1 VTPEELGRLFS
12 TFERSAF
19 RLECLPTY
27 AVTEDAEA
35 EAFRLWLAGGQPP
48 KKARDWPKLV
58 ASATANGKKMQRVR
72 LIRAMTAYLR
82 FELSWGYPD
91 NVAAGED
98 IRILELR
105 AGESLAGMPEVDYWL
120 FDDATMVR
128 LEYDG
133 AGRFLRPVE
142 VDDPAEVRRC
152 CGWRDAVM
160 ARAVSFDLYRLPLP
174 S

>member
-35 EAFRLWLAGGQPP
+35 AAFRLWLAGEQPP
-48 KKARDWPKLV
+48 KKTRDWPKLV
-58 ASATANGKKMQRVR
+58 ASATASGKRMQRVR
-72 LIRAMTAYLR
+72 VIRTMTAYVR

-98 IRILELR
+98 IRILELQ
-105 AGESLAGMPEVDYWL
+105 ADESLAGMPEEDYWL
-120 FDDATMVR
+120 FDDAVMVR

-133 AGRFLRPVE
+133 AGRFLRPVA
-142 VDDPAEVRRC
+142 VRDPAEVRRC
-152 CGWRDAVM
+152 CGWRDAVI
-160 ARAVSFDLYRLPLP
+160 ARAVSFHSYRTPLH

>member
-1 VTPEELGRLFS
+1 MTPEELGRLFS

-19 RLECLPTY
+19 RLECLSAY

-35 EAFRLWLAGGQPP
+35 EAFRLWLAGEQPA
-48 KKARDWPKLV
+48 KKDRDWPKLV
-58 ASATANGKKMQRVR
+58 ASATASGKSMQRVR
-72 LIRAMTAYLR
+72 IIRVMTDYLR

-105 AGESLAGMPEVDYWL
+105 PSESLVDMPNEDYWL
-120 FDDATMVR
+120 FDDAIMVR

-133 AGRFLRPVE
+133 AGRFLRAVA
-142 VDDPAEVRRC
+142 VRDPAQVRRC
-152 CGWRDAVM
+152 CRWRDAVM
-160 ARAVSFDLYRLPLP
+160 ARAMPFDSYRASLH

>member
-48 KKARDWPKLV
+48 KKARV
-58 ASATANGKKMQRVR
+58 
-72 LIRAMTAYLR
+72 IRAMTAYLR

>member
-1 VTPEELGRLFS
+1 MTPEELGRLFS

-72 LIRAMTAYLR
+72 VIRAMTAYLR

>member
-1 VTPEELGRLFS
+1 MTPEELGHLFS

-35 EAFRLWLAGGQPP
+35 EAFRLWLAGEQPP

-58 ASATANGKKMQRVR
+58 ASATASGKRMQRVR
-72 LIRAMTAYLR
+72 VIRAITAYLR

-98 IRILELR
+98 IRILELQP
-105 AGESLAGMPEVDYWL
+105 GESLAGMPEEDYWL
-120 FDDATMVR
+120 FDDAIMVR

-142 VDDPAEVRRC
+142 VRDPAEVRRC

-160 ARAVSFDLYRLPLP
+160 TRAVSFDFYHTPLH

>member
-27 AVTEDAEA
+27 DVTEDDEA
-35 EAFRLWLAGGQPP
+35 EAFRLWLAGRQPP
-48 KKARDWPKLV
+48 KKPRDWPRLV
-58 ASATANGKKMQRVR
+58 ASATASGKRMQRVR
-72 LIRAMTAYLR
+72 VIRAMTAYLR
-82 FELSWGYPD
+82 FQLSWGYPD

-98 IRILELR
+98 IRILQLR
-105 AGESLAGMPEVDYWL
+105 TGESLAGMPEEDYWL
-120 FDDATMVR
+120 FDDAVMVR

-133 AGRFLRPVE
+133 SGRFLRPVA
-142 VDDPAEVRRC
+142 VRDPAEVRRRC
-152 CGWRDAVM
+152 DWRDAVM
-160 ARAVSFDLYRLPLP
+160 GRAVSLDAYRTPMP